1 MRSLNSLRTSFSVH
15 YRSTLVRNTMKIC
28 LTRVKRLS
36 PTTSFPLWYYL
47 PCWLICLLESS
58 YHLDSLLLEI
68 FRRSHYQQIDSRLS
82 SMASKIC
89 ENLML
94 ASFQPPPIHP
104 SSIYPFI
111 YPSSTH
117 PFVPYVLNKYWA
129 PTICQAGTLPSEI
142 WPSQIHLLL
151 LSIYSFIQL
160 VSIEHLLYPRFWR
173 HKII

>member
-1 MRSLNSLRTSFSVH
+1 MKSLNSLHTSFSVH
-15 YRSTLVRNTMKIC
+15 YRSTLVRNIMKIC
-28 LTRVKRLS
+28 LTGVKKLF
-36 PTTSFPLWYYL
+36 PTASFPLWYYL

-58 YHLDSLLLEI
+58 YHLHSLLLEI
-68 FRRSHYQQIDSRLS
+68 FRRSLYQQIDSRLS

-89 ENLML
+89 QNLML
-94 ASFQPPPIHP
+94 ASFQPPSIHP

-129 PTICQAGTLPSEI
+129 PTVCQAGTLPSEI

-173 HKII
+173 HKNI

>member
-111 YPSSTH
+111 YPSST
-117 PFVPYVLNKYWA
+117 
-129 PTICQAGTLPSEI
+129 
-142 WPSQIHLLL
+142 IHLFHMY
-151 LSIYSFIQL
+151 SIN
-160 VSIEHLLYPRFWR
+160 IEHLLYAKQALCQVKYDHLKFIFSYYPFI
-173 HKII
+173 HSYS